1 MKLVGDKEF
10 ITRIQLSQL
19 VTQDPYTSDFYA
31 QVHSAI
37 TRARLAAV
45 GQPVGRGPSDGP
57 TVLQVGPGGQGLGVG
72 VVRSTGGPKR
82 LKETAMQRM
91 TVQVK
96 RIVENAQKRA
106 TAAPSGQSDV
116 QPPSSV
122 ICTDTS
128 LPLTRQPPCRE
139 PLERTSSGHRLRLL
153 DLRSPSRRRPRTCS
167 PPRLPPSPTCS
178 KALAVRLPLT
188 ATASNPSPKSRSCS
202 GWSSSTN

>member
-1 MKLVGDKEF
+1 MRLVIHTMSSADAFRLDNCTSPPSAGDKEF

-45 GQPVGRGPSDGP
+45 GGGPGGRGPNDGP
-57 TVLQVGPGGQGLGVG
+57 TVLQVGPDGRGLGVG
-72 VVRSTGGPKR
+72 VIRSNGGPKR

-106 TAAPSGQSDV
+106 TAAPSGEFEV
-116 QPPSSV
+116 V
-122 ICTDTS
+122 TLRGTV
-128 LPLTRQPPCRE
+128 
-139 PLERTSSGHRLRLL
+139 SG
-153 DLRSPSRRRPRTCS
+153 
-167 PPRLPPSPTCS
+167 
-178 KALAVRLPLT
+178 
-188 ATASNPSPKSRSCS
+188 
-202 GWSSSTN
+202 

>member
-1 MKLVGDKEF
+1 MSLIELSISAGDKEF

-45 GQPVGRGPSDGP
+45 GQPVGRGPADGP
-57 TVLQVGPGGQGLGVG
+57 TVLQVGPDGRGLGVG

-106 TAAPSGQSDV
+106 TAAPSGKS
-116 QPPSSV
+116 
-122 ICTDTS
+122 
-128 LPLTRQPPCRE
+128 
-139 PLERTSSGHRLRLL
+139 
-153 DLRSPSRRRPRTCS
+153 
-167 PPRLPPSPTCS
+167 
-178 KALAVRLPLT
+178 AL
-188 ATASNPSPKSRSCS
+188 
-202 GWSSSTN
+202 

>member
-1 MKLVGDKEF
+1 LTGDKEF

-45 GQPVGRGPSDGP
+45 GAAPNNGADGP
-57 TVLQVGPGGQGLGVG
+57 TVLPVGPDGRGLGVG
-72 VVRSTGGPKR
+72 VVRGQGGPKR

-106 TAAPSGQSDV
+106 VAAPSGEYEETKYWIIV
-116 QPPSSV
+116 
-122 ICTDTS
+122 
-128 LPLTRQPPCRE
+128 LTKYCFFFMHY
-139 PLERTSSGHRLRLL
+139 SF
-153 DLRSPSRRRPRTCS
+153 
-167 PPRLPPSPTCS
+167 
-178 KALAVRLPLT
+178 LAG
-188 ATASNPSPKSRSCS
+188 CI
-202 GWSSSTN
+202 G